1 MKLLI
6 LSLLL
11 FLTGCVSKPTA
22 EATKIIEADEKMV
35 SQCKFLGN
43 VDGSSTFGGIL
54 ADDLHQSAK
63 SEALEKAVQLN
74 ATHIVWTSVQKG
86 FDSGASLLGKA
97 YSCTK

>member
-1 MKLLI
+1 MKILT

-11 FLTGCVSKPTA
+11 FSIGCVSQPTA
-22 EATKIIEADEKMV
+22 RAKQIIEADEKMV
-35 SQCKFLGN
+35 SNCKFLGN

-74 ATHIVWTSVQKG
+74 ATHVVWTSVQKG
-86 FDSGASLLGKA
+86 FDSGASLLGNA
-97 YSCTK
+97 YSCSK